1 MHAQTL
7 SAGAVVDRYTVEGVL
22 GEGGMAIVYRVR
34 HTVLGTRHALKIL
47 TIGNT
52 EIQRRL
58 VQEGHLQASLQHPN
72 IVAVTDVLQLGGAP
86 ALVMEFVDGPPL
98 DQLLRQG
105 RLTLAQADALAR
117 GILDGVAAAHAAG
130 LVHRDLKPGNILL
143 KVTDSGF
150 VPKVAD
156 FGLAKMVGASGSKT
170 RTGSTMGTPQ
180 YMSPEQIRDSKNV
193 GVTSDVFALGA
204 ILYELL
210 TGARA
215 FDGEDL
221 LQIFTAVAAGQYAHP
236 HTHVPDAPE
245 RMVAAIRHALQVDPA
260 ARPQTVAE
268 LAARWAD
275 GTPAPA
281 SGTWSPEVLA
291 TSRTAPAVSAPGTFT
306 TSQPATPAEATL
318 LPPPPAVPSSLGSGA
333 VVAAAGLGGLAL
345 TGIGA
350 AALALAALGGGLW
363 WWTARPEVA
372 TTPPAASQVVDLA
385 PVPAGSTP
393 EPEPAAAPEPAAV
406 DAAAVPA
413 PSPPTP
419 SGTRPVTAGEV
430 PPAEVVAEV
439 APEVPEVAEVVAEV
453 AVGPVEA
460 APDPR
465 PVAAEPG
472 VPEWT
477 QFLASD
483 DPAERRRGVAN
494 LRNRTDEES
503 LLLLVRVLREEPL
516 ADIRADAAKA
526 LAWRADEARGDY
538 DLLMS
543 GLATCTARTESEA
556 LPCVQALGRRG
567 ERPDQLSRAL
577 SHKSAKVR
585 AAAVDAA
592 RALAPRAPDGFDW
605 GAVLGPLTAD
615 PDPSVAKKAAQ
626 AKVALGF

>member
-34 HTVLGTRHALKIL
+34 HSVLGTRHALKIL

-105 RLTLAQADALAR
+105 RLTLTQADALAR
-117 GILDGVAAAHAAG
+117 GILDGVAAAHTAG

-143 KVTDSGF
+143 KVTDGGF

-156 FGLAKMVGASGSKT
+156 FGLAKMVGAAGSKT

-215 FDGEDL
+215 FDGDDL
-221 LQIFTAVAAGQYAHP
+221 LQIFTSVAAGQYLHP
-236 HTHVPDAPE
+236 HAHVPDAPE
-245 RMVAAIRHALQVDPA
+245 RMVSAILQALQVDPA
-260 ARPQTVAE
+260 NRPQSVAE

-275 GTPAPA
+275 GTAAPA

-291 TSRTAPAVSAPGTFT
+291 MSRTAPSVSAPGTFT
-306 TSQPATPAEATL
+306 TSQPVTPAEVTL
-318 LPPPPAVPSSLGSGA
+318 LPPPAVPSSLGSGA

-345 TGIGA
+345 TGIGG
-350 AALALAALGGGLW
+350 AALVLAVLGGGLW
-363 WWTARPEVA
+363 WWTARPEA
-372 TTPPAASQVVDLA
+372 AATPPAVSQVVDVA
-385 PVPAGSTP
+385 PDPAGSTP
-393 EPEPAAAPEPAAV
+393 EPEPTATPEPVAVDGATPAAVSSPATPTPGGPRPVASDEVPPADVVADVAPPEPDPLPEDVAGTVEAAPEPHPAP
-406 DAAAVPA
+406 AAA
-413 PSPPTP
+413 
-419 SGTRPVTAGEV
+419 
-430 PPAEVVAEV
+430 
-439 APEVPEVAEVVAEV
+439 
-453 AVGPVEA
+453 
-460 APDPR
+460 
-465 PVAAEPG
+465 PG

-483 DPAERRRGVAN
+483 DPAERRRGVTN

-538 DLLMS
+538 EQLMS

-605 GAVLGPLTAD
+605 GAVLGPLTSD
-615 PDPSVAKKAAQ
+615 PDAVVAKKATQ
-626 AKVALGF
+626 AKAAMGF